1 MEKPSYSEPPDVTRR
16 TTIMSELRHSKEGS
30 GEIDQVGP
38 PPPIELAQPPGCE
51 NTAPADCT
59 EIQPRYRFECEL
71 AQGGMGTILKCHD
84 TLLLRDVAVK
94 VLLRRY
100 QHDNAL
106 RARFVR
112 EARILSQ
119 LQHPCIAPVYDMG
132 ETIDGRPFFAMKLVE
147 GQSLAEILAE
157 RTEDDQSD
165 RGRTLSIIE
174 QVCQALAYAHAHGV
188 VHLDI
193 KPSNIMIGR
202 FGEVQLMDWG
212 LARVV
217 PDTPVADSLGIS
229 STQQAASED
238 PLKELILARSNE
250 ISLSDESVQGTPAYM
265 SPEQALGK
273 PMDVRADVFGIGAV
287 LCEILCGQPPYSGS
301 ALGEVYGQA
310 ARADLESAWQI
321 LKTCNAD
328 RGLIQLAKQCL
339 SPNREDRPRDAAQ
352 VSEYLAAYVQSAL
365 QTAESD
371 LKRFFDLNLDLFCI
385 ANTEGYFLRIND
397 NFSRVLGYCR
407 KELIALPFLEF
418 VHEDDKEKTLEAIS
432 VLSEGSPLTRFCNR
446 YRRSDGRFLLFEW
459 TAKSFPEEKIIFAV
473 ARVIDAQPES

>member
-1 MEKPSYSEPPDVTRR
+1 MEKPSNSNPLQFTRR
-16 TTIMSELRHSKEGS
+16 TTVISELLQSNARN
-30 GEIDQVGP
+30 GEINQVGRP
-38 PPPIELAQPPGCE
+38 TSNELAHDSSGMK
-51 NTAPADCT
+51 NDSADCT
-59 EIQPRYRFECEL
+59 EIQPRYRFKCEL
-71 AQGGMGTILKCHD
+71 AQGGMGAILKCHD

-132 ETIDGRPFFAMKLVE
+132 ETTDGRPFFAMKLIE
-147 GQSLAEILAE
+147 GQSLAEVLSE

-193 KPSNIMIGR
+193 KPSNIMIGS

-217 PDTPVADSLGIS
+217 PDTPVADSLGITS
-229 STQQAASED
+229 SQQAASED

-287 LCEILCGQPPYSGS
+287 LCEILCGQPPYSGN

-310 ARADLESAWQI
+310 ARADLESAWQL

-339 SPNREDRPRDAAQ
+339 SPDREDRPRDAAR

-397 NFSRVLGYCR
+397 NFSRVLGYSR
-407 KELIALPFLEF
+407 QELIALPFLDF
-418 VHEDDKEKTLEAIS
+418 VHEEDKEKTIEAIS
-432 VLSEGSPLTRFCNR
+432 VLSEGSPVTRFCNR
-446 YRRSDGRFLLFEW
+446 YRCNDGRFLMFEW
-459 TAKSFPEEKIIFAV
+459 TAKSFPDEQIIFAV
-473 ARVIDAQPES
+473 ARVIDA